1 MNKQGWEVKKLGD
14 IICFQNGFAFQSSKF
29 RNNGLAIL
37 RIGNIENGMINT
49 EDLIFFHKKDYS
61 ANLDNY
67 IVNKDD
73 ILIAMSGATTGKVA
87 IFNLDETFYINQR
100 VGKITTSSFIN
111 NSYVYY
117 FLQIRK
123 EDTFALASGAAQPN
137 ISASE
142 IKNISIFVPP
152 LSTQNKIVKEL
163 DTLQAII
170 TKKKAQLVELDN
182 LAQATFYEMF
192 NDLEQNKFNFSKDKL
207 ENIFL
212 KITDG
217 THQTPTYTNDKT
229 TGIKFLSSKDVTTGK
244 INWQN
249 IKYIPEWLHKELSK
263 RLKPQKYDILLA
275 KNGTTG
281 VCALVDTDDIF
292 DIYVSLAL
300 LRPKK
305 SFNAIFLVHAIN
317 NPETKNQFNAHLK
330 GVGVPNLHLKEIRNT
345 EILTPPLDL
354 QNQFAKRIEAIEKQ
368 KALINQ
374 SISETQLLFDSAMDN
389 YFN

>member
-1 MNKQGWEVKKLGD
+1 MNKQGWKVKKLGD

-170 TKKKAQLVELDN
+170 SKKKAQLVELDN

-192 NDLEQNKFNFSKDKL
+192 GDPVENDREWAINIWCEILAIYNGRNQKKVEDPKGKYPICGSAGVMGAANSYICPENTIILGRKGNINKP
-207 ENIFL
+207 IFM
-212 KITDG
+212 
-217 THQTPTYTNDKT
+217 QE
-229 TGIKFLSSKDVTTGK
+229 KFW
-244 INWQN
+244 N
-249 IKYIPEWLHKELSK
+249 
-263 RLKPQKYDILLA
+263 
-275 KNGTTG
+275 
-281 VCALVDTDDIF
+281 VDTAFGLVANTNCINPLF
-292 DIYVSLAL
+292 LFYFCKNYNFEKHNKAVTIPSLTKSDL
-300 LRPKK
+300 LRIEMP
-305 SFNAIFLVHAIN
+305 
-317 NPETKNQFNAHLK
+317 
-330 GVGVPNLHLKEIRNT
+330 
-345 EILTPPLDL
+345 TPPLNL